1 MAVALGLAKTAQPAP
16 QAEAA
21 PVKTEAAD
29 LVVASTQEAAPV
41 KAAIDSQATTD
52 PVVSPAASWLDA
64 LAPEA
69 TKTEAAVA
77 SIWDDKAK
85 NAFKETFGHEDPMAF
100 KEQYTK
106 TAQELE
112 LLKPEL
118 EPLRNIKKFI
128 DGLPPAL
135 AEAMSLYQQGKDP
148 IEYLVSLPKAAAF
161 DRPVADVPARE
172 LIDHYF
178 KGKVTPEDWNR
189 LGDPDVDP
197 AIKDAIKDKIGI
209 YEGSARELYVRD
221 LEKPKVAAQEREK
234 AHREAQAAYDRS
246 ITDNVVAAK
255 KSTVAP
261 LIDQGTIDRFKN
273 GDLVKKFLYLDDGVT
288 IRPELLTDIVWAQ
301 NRIAVE
307 ERLRKSVSASA
318 KSEGMAEA
326 TQRLPNGPLGSGR
339 VVTQADAE
347 KPDLARQII
356 ARATGVK
363 A

>member
-118 EPLRNIKKFI
+118 EPLRNIKKFV
-128 DGLPPAL
+128 DGLSPVMAEAL
-135 AEAMSLYQQGKDP
+135 ALYQQGKDP
-148 IEYLVSLPKAAAF
+148 IEYLASLPKAVAF

-178 KGKVTPEDWNR
+178 KGKVPPEDWNR